1 MIHGGFAAFGAMT
14 NGPGQTPQNKPSPRA
29 NGLAR
34 IPPGLSLKVPE
45 RARLPLNK
53 VLHQMCAR
61 LKNLGLS
68 TIKKIMDFKK
78 HALVLCLAASQ
89 IAGCGGGSDDDNGA
103 QQVVARTETLAEGT
117 QLSYTLAAGTYN
129 ANITASNNGVIVS
142 WPGGNNCATSAE
154 TRAYSGTCTLS
165 AQAQI
170 VILNPTT
177 FGLGGSEITT
187 ISITKN

>member
-1 MIHGGFAAFGAMT
+1 M
-14 NGPGQTPQNKPSPRA
+14 
-29 NGLAR
+29 
-34 IPPGLSLKVPE
+34 
-45 RARLPLNK
+45 
-53 VLHQMCAR
+53 VLHQMRAL
-61 LKNLGLS
+61 LKIPGLAK
-68 TIKKIMDFKK
+68 IKKTMEFKK
-78 HALVLCLAASQ
+78 HVLMLCIVATQL
-89 IAGCGGGSDDDNGA
+89 AGCGGGSADEDEP
-103 QQVVARTETLAEGT
+103 QQIVARTATLAEGT

-154 TRAYSGTCTLS
+154 TKVYSGTCTLS

-170 VILNPTT
+170 VIINPTA